1 MDIMKVLL
9 VEDNP
14 GDSRLIQEMFAETE
28 ADHFDLLCAENLAE
42 ALKCLDETSV
52 DVILLDLS
60 LPDSQGLDTFIKI
73 NNRVP
78 VTPVVVLSGFDD
90 EAFAV
95 EAVGR
100 GAQDYLT
107 KGKTDSSLLV
117 RSLRYAVERRHT
129 ENALVQGERLRALGE
144 MASGVAHD
152 FNNVLAVILGR
163 VELALEDV
171 TDARLKKDLKIIEQ
185 TALDASSMVRRLQEF
200 SRVRVGHALEAVDL
214 EQLVQHA
221 LQMVESR
228 QVQLKE
234 TDSVNIE
241 VITDLSGEG
250 SVLGDAAELKQALVN
265 IIFNSID
272 AMPEGGKITV
282 SSKQE
287 NGSVVLAVNDTGEGI
302 PDEIKGKVFDPFF
315 TTKGSRGLG
324 LGLSVSYGI
333 ISRHGGQIDF
343 DSTVGEGTTFTIQ
356 LPLAREAARKVT
368 PEPEPRTTASAR
380 ILVVDDDP
388 EVSEVLELMIKKFG
402 HEVTVINSG
411 KEAVSA
417 FQDGQYDMV
426 VTDLGMPDI
435 SGREVARAVKKERP
449 DTPVLLITGWGVQ
462 LELDEMPEIDNLIAK
477 PFTKKVLSARI
488 AELLAEK

>member
-1 MDIMKVLL
+1 MKVLL

-14 GDSRLIQEMFAETE
+14 GDIRLIQEMFGENE
-28 ADHFDLLCAENLAE
+28 ADHFDLLCAEKLAE

-78 VTPVVVLSGFDD
+78 LIPVVVLSGFDD

-107 KGKTDSSLLV
+107 KGRTDSSLLA

-129 ENALVQGERLRALGE
+129 ENALIQGERLRALGE

-171 TDARLKKDLKIIEQ
+171 TDDRLKKDLKIIEQ

-234 TDSVNIE
+234 TSSVNIE
-241 VITDLSGEG
+241 VVTDLSGEG

-282 SSKQE
+282 SIKRG
-287 NGSVVLAVNDTGEGI
+287 NGSVVIAISDTGAGI
-302 PDEIKGKVFDPFF
+302 PDNIKGRIFDPFF
-315 TTKGSRGLG
+315 TTKGSKGLG
-324 LGLSVSYGI
+324 LGLSVTYGI
-333 ISRHGGQIDF
+333 IKRHGGQIDF
-343 DSTVGEGTTFTIQ
+343 DSTVGEGTTFTVQ
-356 LPLAREAARKVT
+356 LPMAREVAPKAP
-368 PEPEPRTTASAR
+368 PEPEAKTTKSAR
-380 ILVVDDDP
+380 ILVVDDDT
-388 EVSEVLELMIKKFG
+388 EVSEVLEMMVKKLG
-402 HEVTVINSG
+402 HGVTVVNSG
-411 KEAVSA
+411 KKAVST
-417 FQDGQYDMV
+417 FKNGQYDMLI
-426 VTDLGMPDI
+426 TDLGMPDI
-435 SGREVARAVKKERP
+435 SGREVARAVKEERP
-449 DTPVLLITGWGVQ
+449 STPVLLITGWGVQ
-462 LELDEMPEIDNLIAK
+462 LELDEMPEIDDLIAK
-477 PFTKKVLSARI
+477 PFTKKVLSAKI
-488 AELLAEK
+488 AGLLAERA

>member
-1 MDIMKVLL
+1 MKVLL
-9 VEDNP
+9 VEDNR
-14 GDSRLIQEMFAETE
+14 GDIRLIQEMFGEVKAN
-28 ADHFDLLCAENLAE
+28 HFDLLYAENLAE
-42 ALKCLDETSV
+42 AFKCLDETSV

-73 NNRVP
+73 NNQVP
-78 VTPVVVLSGFDD
+78 TTPVVVLSGFGD
-90 EAFAV
+90 ESFAV

-107 KGKTDSSLLV
+107 KGKTDSNLLV
-117 RSLRYAVERRHT
+117 RSLRYAIERHRT

-171 TDARLKKDLKIIEQ
+171 TDDRLKKDLKIIEQ
-185 TALDASSMVRRLQEF
+185 TALDASGMVRRLQEF
-200 SRVRVGHALEAVDL
+200 SRVRVGHALEPVDL

-234 TDSVNIE
+234 AESVNIE
-241 VITDLSGEG
+241 IATELSEMG

-272 AMPEGGKITV
+272 AMPEGGKIDV
-282 SSKQE
+282 MSKQE
-287 NGSVVLAVNDTGEGI
+287 NGSVMLSVRDTGEGI
-302 PDEIKGKVFDPFF
+302 PDEIKGKIFDPFF
-315 TTKGSRGLG
+315 TTKGTKGLG
-324 LGLSVSYGI
+324 LGLSVTYGI
-333 ISRHGGQIDF
+333 INRHGGKIDF
-343 DSTVGEGTTFTIQ
+343 ESTVGEGTAFIIQ
-356 LPLAREAARKVT
+356 LPLAGEIEQKV
-368 PEPEPRTTASAR
+368 PVEPKIETVKSAR

-388 EVSEVLELMIKKFG
+388 EVSEVLELMIKKLG

-411 KEAVSA
+411 KEAIGA
-417 FQDGQYDMV
+417 FKDGQYDMV

-435 SGREVARAVKKERP
+435 SGREVAKSIKKDSP
-449 DTPVLLITGWGVQ
+449 DIPVLLITGWGVQ
-462 LELDEMPEIDNLIAK
+462 LELDKMPEIDDLIAK
-477 PFTKKVLSARI
+477 PFTKKVLSAKT
-488 AELLAEK
+488 AELLADKQ